1 MADDEV
7 NLLKRIVTS
16 KKFYLGVV
24 IGAVIV
30 FALMSGGADVI
41 PVPTS

>member
-7 NLLKRIVTS
+7 NLIKRIVTS

-24 IGAVIV
+24 IGAFIV
-30 FALMSGGADVI
+30 FAVMYGGTDVI
-41 PVPTS
+41 VPTS